1 MADSGPCRPAD
12 APRLGCALLD
22 EDTAPT
28 SALASAHMANWLMC
42 GDQQEVEFLAER
54 LMHGPSPYPELDVHD
69 GMAVLLGS
77 PLFVALAD

>member
-1 MADSGPCRPAD
+1 
-12 APRLGCALLD
+12 
-22 EDTAPT
+22 
-28 SALASAHMANWLMC
+28 MANWLMC